1 MCSEAPKSPTTSSF
15 AVCHLITGEE
25 KGGGRLAIAGEEGK
39 ALGRK
44 HDCFTR
50 QTHSPQLCLV
60 KMNTFKVSP
69 QRKPFFFFLLGKFVW
84 VDFEVLFSS
93 QGISAGWLKTS
104 KHFEAPAEITGQ
116 QTYRGCWERPGR
128 P

>member
-69 QRKPFFFFLLGKFVW
+69 QRKPFFFFFAGKVCLGG
-84 VDFEVLFSS
+84 L
-93 QGISAGWLKTS
+93 
-104 KHFEAPAEITGQ
+104 
-116 QTYRGCWERPGR
+116 
-128 P
+128 